1 MARMKRNANGSGCIR
16 KRADGRWEGIY
27 STAEVDVAGKYIK
40 HSVYGKTQEEVRRK
54 LTEITSSIDDG
65 TYINPSQ
72 YKLNEWLESW
82 LEIYV
87 KPTVKDFTYD
97 SYSNIC
103 RRHIIPHIGRV
114 KLRDLTTMQIQ
125 KFYNDLLQV
134 EKLSV
139 KTVKNVHGVLHRSLE
154 QAYLV
159 GEIKQN
165 PTNRCILP
173 KASKPKIEPL
183 EDEDISRFLDAI
195 KGHKYESVYYLTL
208 FAGLRQGEVL
218 GLTWDCIDFENST
231 ILINKQ
237 LKRNS
242 HHKGSIYHLDSTK
255 NGKERYITV
264 ATSVMLMLSRQ
275 KKWQER
281 CAEAAGEAWSNEWNL
296 VFTNEIGEHL
306 KHPTVYNNYKR
317 IVKDLGLENKRFH
330 DLRHT
335 YAVAS
340 LESGDDIKTLQEN
353 LGHATSSFTLDRYG
367 HVNRTM
373 KIRSAQ
379 NMQRFIDKV
388 S

>member
-1 MARMKRNANGSGCIR
+1 MKRNANGSGCIR

-27 STAEVDVAGKYIK
+27 STAEVDGAGKYKK

-72 YKLNEWLESW
+72 YKLSEWLESW
-82 LEIYV
+82 LELYV

-103 RRHIIPHIGRV
+103 RRHIIPHIGKV
-114 KLRDLTTMQIQ
+114 KLRDLTTTQIQ

-134 EKLSV
+134 KKLSI

-159 GEIKQN
+159 GEIKLN

-183 EDEDISRFLDAI
+183 EDEDISRFLEAI
-195 KGHKYESVYYLTL
+195 KGHKFENVYYLTL

-218 GLTWDCIDFENST
+218 GITWDCVDFENST

-237 LKRNS
+237 LKRNC
-242 HHKGSIYHLDSTK
+242 HHKDSIYFLDSTK

-264 ATSVMLMLSRQ
+264 APSVMDMLLRQ
-275 KKWQER
+275 KTWQEQ
-281 CAEAAGEAWSNEWNL
+281 CAADAGTAWSNEWDL
-296 VFTNEIGEHL
+296 VFTNELGDHL
-306 KHPTVYNNYKR
+306 RHPTVYNNYKR

-335 YAVAS
+335 FAVAS

-367 HVNRTM
+367 HVNKTM

>member
-1 MARMKRNANGSGCIR
+1 MKRNANGSGCIR

-27 STAEVDVAGKYIK
+27 STAEVDGAGKYIK

>member
-27 STAEVDVAGKYIK
+27 STAEVDGAGKYIK